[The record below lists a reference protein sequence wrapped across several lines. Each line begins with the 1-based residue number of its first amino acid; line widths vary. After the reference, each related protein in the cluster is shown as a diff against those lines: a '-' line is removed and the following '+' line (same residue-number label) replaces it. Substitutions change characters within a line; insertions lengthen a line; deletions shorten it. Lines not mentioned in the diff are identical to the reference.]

1 MADEITTEARPQ
13 EIRPP
18 SSPPLPETDEDRRR
32 RPRGNNLT
40 HQVQQLRQQLEEH
53 QVTLQQIKS
62 ALGAAAAALNTSA
75 EFQSAGMFG
84 YHEQSERPQRNGG
97 GYGYNNNNSHGRN
110 PRGAQHPRRPY
121 GRPGE

>member
-1 MADEITTEARPQ
+1 MADEITAEAG
-13 EIRPP
+13 P

-62 ALGAAAAALNTSA
+62 ALGAAAVALNTSA
-75 EFQSAGMFG
+75 EFQSAEMFG
-84 YHEQSERPQRNGG
+84 YHQQSERPQRNGG
-97 GYGYNNNNSHGRN
+97 GYGYNNNNNSHGRN

>member
-1 MADEITTEARPQ
+1 
-13 EIRPP
+13 
-18 SSPPLPETDEDRRR
+18 
-32 RPRGNNLT
+32 
-40 HQVQQLRQQLEEH
+40 VQQLRQQLEEH

-62 ALGAAAAALNTSA
+62 ALGAAAVALNTSA
-75 EFQSAGMFG
+75 EFQSSGMFG
-84 YHEQSERPQRNGG
+84 YHEQTQQSERPQRNGG